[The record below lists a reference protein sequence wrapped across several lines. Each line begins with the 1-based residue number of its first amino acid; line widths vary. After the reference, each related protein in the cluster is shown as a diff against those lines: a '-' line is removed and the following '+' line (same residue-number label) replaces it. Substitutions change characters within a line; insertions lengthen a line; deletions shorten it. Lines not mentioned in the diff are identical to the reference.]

1 VKRYAVRLMPAAE
14 NDLRAIYRYVLI
26 ASSSPPV
33 ARAYVARIRR
43 FLEGFQSFPMRGSLR
58 NEVRDGL
65 RIVGFERS
73 VSIAFLVETDEV
85 VILRI
90 ALHGQQLEL

>member
-14 NDLRAIYRYVLI
+14 NDLRAIYRYILM
-26 ASSSPPV
+26 ASSSAPV

-58 NEVRDGL
+58 SEVRDGL
-65 RIVGFERS
+65 RIVGFERTA
-73 VSIAFLVETDEV
+73 SIAFLVETDEV
-85 VILRI
+85 IILRI
-90 ALHGQQLEL
+90 TSHGQQLEL

>member
-1 VKRYAVRLMPAAE
+1 MKRYAVRLMPAAE
-14 NDLRAIYRYVLI
+14 NDLRAIYRYVLT

-33 ARAYVARIRR
+33 ARAYVTRIRQ
-43 FLEGFQSFPMRGSLR
+43 FLKGFQSFPMRGSLR

-65 RIVGFERS
+65 RIVGFERA

-85 VILRI
+85 IILRI
-90 ALHGQQLEL
+90 ASHGQQLEL

>member
-1 VKRYAVRLMPAAE
+1 
-14 NDLRAIYRYVLI
+14 
-26 ASSSPPV
+26 
-33 ARAYVARIRR
+33 
-43 FLEGFQSFPMRGSLR
+43 MRGSLR

-73 VSIAFLVETDEV
+73 VSIAFLVEPDEV
-85 VILRI
+85 IILRI